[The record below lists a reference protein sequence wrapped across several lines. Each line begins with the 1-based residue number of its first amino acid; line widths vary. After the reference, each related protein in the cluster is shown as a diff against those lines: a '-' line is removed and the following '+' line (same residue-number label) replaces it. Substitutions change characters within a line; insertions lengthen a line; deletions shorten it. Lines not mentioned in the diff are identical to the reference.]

1 MRCKNCKDK
10 FEPKHFNQ
18 KYCLKKECV
27 AVWVAKA
34 KEKNWKDKKRKMKQD
49 LETVQD
55 LMKKCQSVF
64 NHWVRLRDAGEP
76 CISCGGEL
84 GESYDAGHYFS
95 SGGHKSVTFDPDNCF
110 AQCKRCNR
118 WLHGN
123 LLNYQIGIEK
133 RIGSGRLFDVTVK
146 AHETRKYTREELRD
160 LIAFYKDLIKK
171 LQKK

>member
-1 MRCKNCKDK
+1 
-10 FEPKHFNQ
+10 
-18 KYCLKKECV
+18 
-27 AVWVAKA
+27 
-34 KEKNWKDKKRKMKQD
+34 
-49 LETVQD
+49 
-55 LMKKCQSVF
+55 
-64 NHWVRLRDAGEP
+64 VRLRDAGQP

-146 AHETRKYTREELRD
+146 AHETRKYSREELRE